1 MPPWYT
7 QMRSEFV
14 TTLKRQAAELLS
26 DLERDRE
33 PILITQRGV
42 PSAYLVDVETYEAM
56 QRRIRLLEGLARGE
70 KAAEEGRTLSHA
82 GAKKRMARW
91 LR

>member
-7 QMRSEFV
+7 QMRTEFV

-56 QRRIRLLEGLARGE
+56 QQRIRLLDGLARGE
-70 KAAEEGRTLSHA
+70 KAAEEGRTLSQA